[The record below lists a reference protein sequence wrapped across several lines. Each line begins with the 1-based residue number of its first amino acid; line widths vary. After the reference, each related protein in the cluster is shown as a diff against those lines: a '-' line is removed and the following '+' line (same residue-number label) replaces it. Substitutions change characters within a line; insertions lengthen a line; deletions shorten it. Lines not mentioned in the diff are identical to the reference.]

1 MTVTILTWQGTG
13 VDMWTGFP
21 AQVASAA
28 QNAHPTVFYW
38 QPVGNWPA
46 AAYPMGP
53 SVAAGVAEG
62 QRLLTQVHTSGPVV
76 LIGYSQG
83 AICASHFWRD
93 VILNPN
99 GACHNRVNDVIAAI
113 TWGNPCRAP
122 GVANGNV
129 FAGWP
134 TPKKLDRVVTGGIAG
149 PDDLTPAQT
158 PAFWYD
164 FVNTLAG
171 TDNRDIYTDC
181 PVGPTPATKEAP
193 AGAIETQ
200 IYNIVQQATAPDVF
214 AIVRDVLKL
223 VGPRGF
229 AQALAI
235 TEAIVNGGLFTAA
248 GSNAAHYTYDIAPAI
263 TYLQQ
268 LGASLAASN
277 INM

>member
-1 MTVTILTWQGTG
+1 
-13 VDMWTGFP
+13 MWTGFP
-21 AQVASAA
+21 AQVAQAA
-28 QNAHPTVFYW
+28 QNTYPNVFYW

-46 AAYPMGP
+46 ATYPMGP

-62 QRLLTQVHTSGPVV
+62 QRLLTQVHTSGPVIV
-76 LIGYSQG
+76 IGYSQG
-83 AICASHFWRD
+83 AICASHLWRD

-99 GACHNRVNDVIAAI
+99 GACHNRVNDVIAAV

-134 TPKKLDRVVTGGIAG
+134 MPGDVDGVITGGIAG

-171 TDNRDIYTDC
+171 PNNNDIYTDC
-181 PVGPTPATKEAP
+181 PVGPTPAANEAP

-200 IYNIVQQATAPDVF
+200 IYNIVQQATASDVF
-214 AIVRDVLKL
+214 AIVFDVLKL
-223 VGPRGF
+223 VGPDGF
-229 AQALAI
+229 AEALAI
-235 TEAIVNGGLFTAA
+235 TQAIVNGGLFAAA
-248 GSNAAHYTYDIAPAI
+248 GSNAAHDKYDIAPAI

-268 LGASLAASN
+268 LGASRAASN
-277 INM
+277 L

>member
-21 AQVASAA
+21 AQTAQAA
-28 QNAHPTVFYW
+28 QNAYPNVFFW

-46 AAYPMGP
+46 SAFPMGP
-53 SVAAGVAEG
+53 SVDAGVAEG
-62 QRLLTQVHTSGPVV
+62 QRLLTQVHTSGPIV

-83 AICASHFWRD
+83 AICASHLWRD
-93 VILNPN
+93 VILNPA
-99 GACHNRVNDVIAAI
+99 GACHNRVNDVIAAV

-122 GVANGNV
+122 GVANGNA

-134 TPKKLDRVVTGGIAG
+134 MPAEVDGVDTGGIAG

-171 TDNRDIYTDC
+171 PNNDDLYTDC
-181 PVGPTPATKEAP
+181 PVGPTPATDEAGP
-193 AGAIETQ
+193 GDIETQ
-200 IYNIVQQATAPDVF
+200 IYNIVQQATAPDIF
-214 AIVRDVLKL
+214 AIVSDVLSL
-223 VGPRGF
+223 VGP
-229 AQALAI
+229 LMLTEVLSI
-235 TEAIVNGGLFTAA
+235 TEAIVNGGLFLAA

-263 TYLQQ
+263 AYLQKV
-268 LGASLAASN
+268 GANLA
-277 INM
+277 